1 MDGLINM
8 IKDLD
13 FYKQLVAIY
22 NEKNCDSGHDVT
34 IKALCAAAGYD
45 YTATLNNKMVA
56 VRQRYARLVEIDN
69 MLQKYMSYELTR
81 HQLNSN
87 LTPNE
92 RSEFSVEINKCE
104 TLRSKVRHNDRHMQV
119 LYITGA
125 SGSGK
130 TTLAKYLADKIS
142 NKFGDITFN
151 LNNSDHPFDGYDG
164 ECCCVWN
171 DVRGNS
177 NFSPDEWLQLLDNN
191 TNAKQGA
198 RYHDVD
204 LFNVKLMILTSVDSM
219 DEFIRKAARN
229 EDKRQFYRRL
239 GWHYLEIDT
248 SVYDINCATNEKTV
262 FMNSGQFKDMMIKM
276 TNKDRQVDDIMEML
290 KKCI

>member
-1 MDGLINM
+1 M
-8 IKDLD
+8 IKDFDL
-13 FYKQLVAIY
+13 YNQLVSMY
-22 NEKNCDSGHDVT
+22 NAKSGSEEGYKVSIKTLCFGCDYAFT
-34 IKALCAAAGYD
+34 AA
-45 YTATLNNKMVA
+45 LNNKLIA
-56 VRQRYARLVEIDN
+56 VRQRYARLREIDN
-69 MLQKYMSYELTR
+69 MLQKYMQYELTR
-81 HQLNSN
+81 HQLNRE

-92 RSEFSVEINKCE
+92 RSEFMTEINKCE
-104 TLRSKVRHNDRHMQV
+104 VLRSKVRHTDRNMQV
-119 LYITGA
+119 LYITGS

-142 NKFGDITFN
+142 NKRGDITFN
-151 LNNSDHPFDGYDG
+151 LNNSEHPFDGYDG

-177 NFSPDEWLQLLDNN
+177 NFSADEWLQLLDNH

-204 LFNVKLMILTSVDSM
+204 LFNVRLMILTSVDSM

-229 EDKRQFYRRL
+229 EDKVQFYRRL

-248 SVYDINCATNEKTV
+248 RWQCVYDINCATGERKV
-262 FMNSGQFKDMMIKM
+262 FMTPAQFADMMKQM
-276 TNKDRQVDDIMEML
+276 TKKDEAVDDIMKELMN
-290 KKCI
+290 